1 MTAQV
6 TPFQPSS
13 TANFQFSA
21 TLDGAPYT
29 VICWFNVSGQ
39 RYYINVIDSSQT
51 RVLTRPVVGSPDW
64 FDISLTAGYFTTK
77 IVYRVSTGNFEVG
90 G

>member
-6 TPFQPSS
+6 TPFAPSS
-13 TANFQFSA
+13 SANFQFSA
-21 TLDGAPYT
+21 TLDGNPYT

-39 RYYINVIDSSQT
+39 RYFFNLYDSTNT
-51 RVLTRPVVGSPDW
+51 RALTRPVVPSPDEY
-64 FDISLTAGYFTTK
+64 DISLTLGFFTTK
-77 IVYRVSTGNFEVG
+77 IVYRASTSSFEVG